1 MSRRDRES
9 RMTFPRRP
17 RIGIYEPSPFP
28 SGPSRYVESILA
40 AINPEEFDVTLFCHQ
55 GGPYAPRPGVILEE
69 VMPQARP
76 PSAQPAAETPSKRS
90 WRALTPAFLKL
101 WTGFARETRRL
112 AACF

>member
-9 RMTFPRRP
+9 RMKFPQRP
-17 RIGIYEPSPFP
+17 RIGIYEPSSGP

-40 AINPEEFDVTLFCHQ
+40 AINPEEFDVTLFCRK

-69 VMPQARP
+69 VMPQLRA
-76 PSAQPAAETPSKRS
+76 PSAQSAAATPSNRA
-90 WRALTPAFLKL
+90 WRAMTPACLKL

-112 AACF
+112 AA